1 MQLQNPA
8 TAPFDEEV
16 RVGIDVVCQV
26 VGMINSK
33 SLWFC
38 HDPLK
43 YTLPLLL
50 LQLSLISILTRS
62 IYIFLKLLDQPSV
75 VSHVPVSSSLYLFTL
90 M

>member
-33 SLWFC
+33 GLWFGY
-38 HDPLK
+38 D
-43 YTLPLLL
+43 PLLL

-62 IYIFLKLLDQPSV
+62 IYIFLKLLGQPSV